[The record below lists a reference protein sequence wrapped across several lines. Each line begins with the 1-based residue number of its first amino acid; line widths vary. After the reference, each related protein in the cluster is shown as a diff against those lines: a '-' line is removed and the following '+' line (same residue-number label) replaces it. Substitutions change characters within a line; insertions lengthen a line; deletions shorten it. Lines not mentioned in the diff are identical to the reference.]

1 MKIRLMGALLGAT
14 LLAGVAS
21 AQDYPALNLRF
32 ATYVSPDLPQ
42 SQVDQWWADEIERR
56 SGGKIRIQFFWS
68 QSLGK
73 STEILQLVGSGGID
87 FGATSIGYYTSNYP
101 LANVSQ
107 LPMVLPNN
115 RVAQRVAE
123 KLAEI
128 PAVAAESE
136 AAGVVPLLWHS
147 LPTYHLMCNK
157 PVATVADFKGA
168 KLRSF
173 GEYVPMMWDALGATG
188 VTVLA
193 PEMYEGLQRGNV
205 DCIYI
210 SADFAYGSKL
220 HEVARYFN
228 AVNFGAISAWTTFAS
243 AQAWNSWPEEVRD
256 LILEVTREA
265 AEKER
270 TAVFDAAAK
279 AKAAMLAAGMTEVAF
294 TEPELLASTVPDF
307 IEVWKAQMEARGLG
321 EQAAAVAEIVHQT
334 VAEAQ

>member
-1 MKIRLMGALLGAT
+1 MTRLIGALLGAT
-14 LLAGVAS
+14 FLAGTAA

-32 ATYVSPDLPQ
+32 ATYVSSDLPQ
-42 SQVDQWWADEIERR
+42 SQVDQWWAEEIERR
-56 SGGKIRIQFFWS
+56 SGGQIKIEFFWS

-73 STEILQLVGSGGID
+73 STEILQLVGSGAID

-101 LANVSQ
+101 LANISQ
-107 LPMVLPNN
+107 LPMVLPDN
-115 RVAQRVAE
+115 RVAQVVAD
-123 KLAEI
+123 KLAEL
-128 PAVAAESE
+128 PPVAAESD

-157 PVATVADFKGA
+157 PIATVADFKGA

-210 SADFAYGSKL
+210 SADFAYGSRL

-228 AVNFGAISAWTTFAS
+228 SVNFGAISAWTTFVS
-243 AQAWNSWPEEVRD
+243 AQTWNSWPEEVRD
-256 LILEVTREA
+256 LILEVTEEASARE
-265 AEKER
+265 R
-270 TAVFDAAAK
+270 DAVYQAAAD
-279 AKAAMLAAGMTEVAF
+279 AKAAMLAAGMTEVTF
-294 TEPELLASTVPDF
+294 TEIELLAETVPDF
-307 IEVWKAQMEARGLG
+307 IAVWKAQMETRGLG
-321 EQAAAVAEIVHQT
+321 AEAAEVAETVRQT
-334 VAEAQ
+334 IATAQ